1 MRYLC
6 LSALVVGLA
15 LFTFCSKP
23 PRAPEEAAASTSP
36 EARIQ
41 QIPPADPEKYR
52 NLRDYKEWKNPYLLI
67 RKDGVALLDVSNN
80 EERLVKPDDLPE
92 VLAQLPLKA
101 WPYGRAVAVG
111 QNGILSSADDAVRI
125 RKNRGIVLGTL
136 ESLHI
141 LVPFMPP
148 PG

>member
-1 MRYLC
+1 MKYLC
-6 LSALVVGLA
+6 VSALTVSLA
-15 LFTFCSKP
+15 LSLSCAKP
-23 PRAPEEAAASTSP
+23 PRAPEEAAATVSP
-36 EARIQ
+36 ETRIE

-52 NLRDYKEWKNPYLLI
+52 NVRDYKDWKNPYLFI

-80 EERLVKPDDLPE
+80 EQRLFKPEDLPT
-92 VLAQLPLKA
+92 VLAQLPQNA
-101 WPYGRAVAVG
+101 WPYGRAVAVSE
-111 QNGILSSADDAVRI
+111 NGVLSSADDAVQI

-141 LVPFMPP
+141 LVPLMPP

>member
-6 LSALVVGLA
+6 VSALAMSLA
-15 LFTFCSKP
+15 LLASCSKP
-23 PRAPEEAAASTSP
+23 PRAPEETAAISP
-36 EARIQ
+36 EIRIQ
-41 QIPPADPEKYR
+41 QIPAADPEKYR
-52 NLRDYKEWKNPYLLI
+52 NVHDYKEWKNPYLVI

-80 EERLVKPDDLPE
+80 EQRLVKPEDLPE
-92 VLAQLPLKA
+92 VLSQLPLTA

-111 QNGILSSADDAVRI
+111 QNGVLSSAADAVLI

>member
-1 MRYLC
+1 
-6 LSALVVGLA
+6 LSLNFALLA
-15 LFTFCSKP
+15 SCSKP
-23 PRAPEEAAASTSP
+23 PTAPGDTVTATTP
-36 EARIQ
+36 EARIS
-41 QIPPADPEKYR
+41 QIPDADPEKYR
-52 NLRDYKEWKNPYLLI
+52 NIRDYKEWRNPYIII

-80 EERLVKPDDLPE
+80 EQRLVKPQDLPE
-92 VLAQLPLKA
+92 VLAELPRTA
-101 WPYGRAVAVG
+101 WPYGRAVAVSE
-111 QNGILSSADDAVRI
+111 NGVLSSADDAVQI

>member
-1 MRYLC
+1 M
-6 LSALVVGLA
+6 
-15 LFTFCSKP
+15 
-23 PRAPEEAAASTSP
+23 SP

-41 QIPPADPEKYR
+41 QIPAADPEKYR
-52 NLRDYKEWKNPYLLI
+52 NVRDYKEWKNPYLVI

-80 EERLVKPDDLPE
+80 EQRLIKPEALPAA
-92 VLAQLPLKA
+92 LAQLPLAA

-111 QNGILSSADDAVRI
+111 QNGVLTSADDAVLI
-125 RKNRGIVLGTL
+125 RRNRGIALGTL

>member
-1 MRYLC
+1 MRNLC
-6 LSALVVGLA
+6 RTVLAVGLVLLA
-15 LFTFCSKP
+15 ACTKP
-23 PRAPEEAAASTSP
+23 PRAAVDTATAASP

-41 QIPPADPEKYR
+41 RIPAADPEKYR
-52 NLRDYKEWKNPYLLI
+52 DVRDSKEWKNPYLI
-67 RKDGVALLDVSNN
+67 VRKDGVALLDVSNN
-80 EERLVKPDDLPE
+80 EQRLVKPEDLPE
-92 VLAQLPLKA
+92 ILAQLPLTA

-111 QNGILSSADDAVRI
+111 ENGVLSSANDAVLI

>member
-1 MRYLC
+1 
-6 LSALVVGLA
+6 V
-15 LFTFCSKP
+15 
-23 PRAPEEAAASTSP
+23 
-36 EARIQ
+36 
-41 QIPPADPEKYR
+41 
-52 NLRDYKEWKNPYLLI
+52 RDSKEWKNPYLI
-67 RKDGVALLDVSNN
+67 VRKDGVALLDVSNN
-80 EERLVKPDDLPE
+80 EQRLVKPEDLPE
-92 VLAQLPLKA
+92 ILAQLPLTA

-111 QNGILSSADDAVRI
+111 ENGVLSSANDAVLI

>member
-1 MRYLC
+1 VSLAM
-6 LSALVVGLA
+6 LVS
-15 LFTFCSKP
+15 CSKP
-23 PRAPEEAAASTSP
+23 PRAPEETAAAASP

-52 NLRDYKEWKNPYLLI
+52 NVHDYKEWKNPYLFI
-67 RKDGVALLDVSNN
+67 RKDGVALVDVSNN
-80 EERLVKPDDLPE
+80 EQRLIKPEDLPQI
-92 VLAQLPLKA
+92 LAQLPLKA
-101 WPYGRAVAVG
+101 WPYGRVVAVG
-111 QNGILSSADDAVRI
+111 QNGVLSSADDAALI

-141 LVPFMPP
+141 SVPPIPP

>member
-6 LSALVVGLA
+6 LSVLGLSVA
-15 LFTFCSKP
+15 VLASCSKP
-23 PRAPEEAAASTSP
+23 PSAPEEAATAISP
-36 EARIQ
+36 EARLQ
-41 QIPPADPEKYR
+41 QIPPADPEKYD
-52 NLRDYKEWKNPYLLI
+52 NVRDYREWRNPYLVI
-67 RKDGVALLDVSNN
+67 RKDGVALLDVGNN
-80 EERLVKPDDLPE
+80 EQRLIKPEDLPE
-92 VLAQLPLKA
+92 ALAQLPLTA

-111 QNGILSSADDAVRI
+111 ENGVLTSADDTVLI

-141 LVPFMPP
+141 LVPFTPP